1 MLRWLRDNYKLGIR
15 FHSNVTDPPYFFY
28 DSGHG
33 QYFRDSRAHHG
44 NIAASAGGPVGNE
57 SKKHNDLADSTP
69 FNEYMACYHAARKAR
84 WWYQF
89 IQELDAVTVAKDIEP
104 ILAYLTKDPF
114 ILYGAGD
121 DNMADTRVREKRGV
135 PNSRNTRAKDYYIRD
150 VIRAT
155 EAQTVSVSN
164 KDNISG
170 E

>member
-1 MLRWLRDNYKLGIR
+1 M
-15 FHSNVTDPPYFFY
+15 
-28 DSGHG
+28 
-33 QYFRDSRAHHG
+33 
-44 NIAASAGGPVGNE
+44 
-57 SKKHNDLADSTP
+57 
-69 FNEYMACYHAARKAR
+69 
-84 WWYQF
+84 
-89 IQELDAVTVAKDIEP
+89 AKDIEP